1 MRTAIALG
9 TVLCAFVC
17 RAESATLPIVQEQ
30 WTLPTPDAKVVDGA
44 LVLDGRGGPTYA
56 FYNAETYG
64 DVSLE
69 ARYSVAKTDG
79 VMAVGF
85 VIASTDSENFIRVH
99 YDRWSAILYES
110 STGGAFREIKRVLEP
125 ADS

>member
-9 TVLCAFVC
+9 MVLCAFVC
-17 RAESATLPIVQEQ
+17 RAESATTLPIVQEQ

-69 ARYSVAKTDG
+69 AR
-79 VMAVGF
+79 
-85 VIASTDSENFIRVH
+85 
-99 YDRWSAILYES
+99 
-110 STGGAFREIKRVLEP
+110 
-125 ADS
+125 